1 MVRASLRAF
10 GATAFVLSSVAAAG
24 AQSLPQSLPQSA
36 APAGAAQ
43 TRCWPDWSE
52 ARLVVQRESLATV
65 SHVHDL
71 IQRRKA
77 GDLVRV
83 TLCSEQGRYVYRL
96 MIREPVGRVVNTT
109 VDARDPFAR

>member
-1 MVRASLRAF
+1 MFRASFRAF
-10 GATAFVLSSVAAAG
+10 GAAALVVSFASSAARAQTLPQPVAPPAAAE
-24 AQSLPQSLPQSA
+24 
-36 APAGAAQ
+36 
-43 TRCWPDWSE
+43 TRCWPDWSD
-52 ARLVVQRESLATV
+52 ASLVVQRESLATV
-65 SHVHDL
+65 SHVHEL
-71 IQRRKA
+71 VQRRKG